1 MDATFSMLKICL
13 YISLLLLVGCAE
25 FTNNWNGNSATYSEP
40 YAQADFDE
48 LLAFGATMAKVPSLA
63 RAETCRT
70 LQKRQQESPGAGFQ
84 LHLLVGRLLSDS
96 CGDIPK
102 LLEGVNAI
110 PAENLKDE
118 RLQKLLVLD
127 SEILKRMNSQT
138 NTMPVCPTK
147 KSTAQKRKQKSIST
161 AVDSKESGT
170 SSSSND
176 EARLLREKLEAIRSM
191 EKHLDESGGGN

>member
-1 MDATFSMLKICL
+1 MDAISSMLKISL
-13 YISLLLLVGCAE
+13 AISLFLLVGCAE
-25 FTNNWNGNSATYSEP
+25 FTHNWNGNSATYSEP

-48 LLAFGATMAKVPSLA
+48 LLAFGATMAKVPSSA

-70 LQKRQQESPGAGFQ
+70 LLKRQQESPRAGFL

-96 CGDIPK
+96 CGDISK
-102 LLEGVNAI
+102 ILEATNAI
-110 PAENLKDE
+110 PSENLQDE

-127 SEILKRMNSQT
+127 TEILKRMNSQT
-138 NTMPVCPTK
+138 NTTPICTTK
-147 KSTAQKRKQKSIST
+147 KSTAQKRKQKSSTT
-161 AVDSKESGT
+161 AVDGKETGA